1 MIFILEM
8 VIDGGKILRIIEHY
22 GEIKGYP
29 KKSHLKGFTDDFGVN
44 YAQWSNYTRGDQ
56 NLGIK
61 IIDFLVEKFPN
72 LNMNWLLKD
81 EGDMFVNNSA
91 LPQLTEPGAT
101 YEVKDPVLHKLELM
115 HQDIKKLQ
123 EMHKVSHN

>member
-1 MIFILEM
+1 M

-22 GEIKGYP
+22 GESKGYP
-29 KKSHLKGFTDDFGVN
+29 KKSYVKSFTDDFGVN
-44 YAQWSNYTRGDQ
+44 YAQWSNYIRGDQ

-81 EGDMFVNNSA
+81 EGEMFA
-91 LPQLTEPGAT
+91 TKQLPQLVEPKEV
-101 YEVKDPVLHKLELM
+101 YEIKDPVMHKLEQM